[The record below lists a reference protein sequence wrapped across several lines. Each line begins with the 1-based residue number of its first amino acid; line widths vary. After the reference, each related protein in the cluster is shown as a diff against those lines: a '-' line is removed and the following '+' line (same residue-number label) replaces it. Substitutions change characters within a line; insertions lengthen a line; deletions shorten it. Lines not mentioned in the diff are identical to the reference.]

1 MRIRFR
7 PGALALLA
15 VVPVAACEQGVPTE
29 VPSPRAIVLSNGG
42 AVPTAEEVDLC
53 KVGPAGSYNFS
64 VSINPG
70 PGLVDDAVDGSVDV
84 DAGSCERIA
93 FAGGAADV
101 VTVTENVPGGFQ
113 LDSIVVAQLTDG
125 VLTTTKVTGTNTAN
139 GVMGGFVP
147 AGAVL
152 TFYNSATPPPPG
164 GGEGCTPGYWKQRH
178 HFDSWPAPY
187 TPDMLFDDVFDNA
200 FPGMTLVEV
209 AAQGGGGLKALGRHT
224 VAALLNAASAGVDY
238 DLTVNDV
245 VTGFN
250 AAFQFGD
257 YNGLKDIF
265 EDFNE
270 QGCPL
275 N

>member
-1 MRIRFR
+1 MRIRCR
-7 PGALALLA
+7 PGVFAVLA
-15 VVPVAACEQGVPTE
+15 VLPLAACEQGVPTE
-29 VPSPRAIVLSNGG
+29 VPELRAVLTSTG
-42 AVPTAEEVDLC
+42 ATPTPEEVDLC

-64 VSINPG
+64 VTINPG
-70 PGLVDDAVDGSVDV
+70 PGLVDDATDGSVDL

-101 VTVTENVPGGFQ
+101 VTVTENVPAGQ
-113 LDSIVVAQLTDG
+113 QVDSIVVQQLTDG
-125 VLTTTKVTGTNTAN
+125 VLTMTTLTGTNTAS

-147 AGAVL
+147 AGAVI
-152 TFYNSATPPPPG
+152 TFYNSLIPPPPG
-164 GGEGCTPGYWKQRH
+164 GGQGCTPGYWKQKH

-187 TPDMLFDDVFDNA
+187 TPDMLFSDVFANA
-200 FPGMTLVEV
+200 FPGKTLVQV
-209 AAQGGGGLKALGRHT
+209 AAQGGGGLIALGRHT
-224 VAALLNAASAGVDY
+224 VAALLNAASAGVSY

-245 VTGFN
+245 ITSFN

-265 EDFNE
+265 EGYNE

>member
-1 MRIRFR
+1 M
-7 PGALALLA
+7 PTD
-15 VVPVAACEQGVPTE
+15 VPA
-29 VPSPRAIVLSNGG
+29 PRAILTQNG
-42 AVPTAEEVDLC
+42 ATPTPEEVDLC
-53 KVGPAGSYNFS
+53 KVGPAGWVNFS

-70 PGLVDDAVDGSVDV
+70 PGLDGDATDGSVDL

-101 VTVTENVPGGFQ
+101 VTVTENVPAGQQ
-113 LDSIVVAQLTDG
+113 LDSIVVQQLTAG
-125 VLTTTKVTGTNTAN
+125 VLTTTKLTGTNTAT
-139 GVMGGFVP
+139 GTMGGFVP

-152 TFYNSATPPPPG
+152 TFYNSLIPPPE
-164 GGEGCTPGYWKQRH
+164 GGEGCTPGYWKQPH

-187 TPDMLFDDVFDNA
+187 TPDMPFSDVFDDA

-224 VAALLNAASAGVDY
+224 VAALLNAASGGVSY
-238 DLTVNDV
+238 DLTVSEV
-245 VTGFN
+245 ITAFN